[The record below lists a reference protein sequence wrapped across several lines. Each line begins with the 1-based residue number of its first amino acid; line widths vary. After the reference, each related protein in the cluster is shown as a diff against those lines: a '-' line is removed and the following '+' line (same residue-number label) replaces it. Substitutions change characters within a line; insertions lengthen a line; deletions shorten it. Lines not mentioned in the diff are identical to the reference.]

1 MGTKMRFVGA
11 APTVAISLV
20 MNPMAQARGLQLP
33 RNDKGAASGCM
44 TAARQNQSPAAC
56 APSGAYVQH
65 FTLATIPASNARMFG
80 WEGGMCKPFALTAAR
95 VPKHMSSVPR
105 NGGGGASPMP
115 EGRGRRAER
124 RVKVRTEKCPTDACR
139 GGHQQ
144 LGNGQPVP
152 GLSRRG

>member
-1 MGTKMRFVGA
+1 
-11 APTVAISLV
+11 

-80 WEGGMCKPFALTAAR
+80 WEGAMCKPFALTAAR

-115 EGRGRRAER
+115 EGRGLRAARKVSPGHVRRA
-124 RVKVRTEKCPTDACR
+124 VHD
-139 GGHQQ
+139 GGA
-144 LGNGQPVP
+144 
-152 GLSRRG
+152 

>member
-1 MGTKMRFVGA
+1 
-11 APTVAISLV
+11 
-20 MNPMAQARGLQLP
+20 
-33 RNDKGAASGCM
+33 
-44 TAARQNQSPAAC
+44 ARQNQSPAAC

-115 EGRGRRAER
+115 EGRGLRAARKVSPGHVRRA
-124 RVKVRTEKCPTDACR
+124 VHD
-139 GGHQQ
+139 GGAANAPRPLRNRQTHH
-144 LGNGQPVP
+144 LD
-152 GLSRRG
+152 R